1 VLDTKQRSKEKSYVC
16 RLQRR
21 KNQLG
26 TLDPIVDNY
35 TTERNKKC
43 AETQEEKESNEIL
56 DSILGCH
63 LKRTCSDINMEKK
76 AKESKEL
83 RLDVSSVDYVLKVR

>member
-1 VLDTKQRSKEKSYVC
+1 VP
-16 RLQRR
+16 RL
-21 KNQLG
+21 
-26 TLDPIVDNY
+26 
-35 TTERNKKC
+35 
-43 AETQEEKESNEIL
+43 EEKESNEIL
-56 DSILGCH
+56 DPILGCH